1 MALLELTVTDLALID
16 RVRVTFGRGFTVIT
30 GETGAGKS
38 LLIDALLLVSGARA
52 DAGMVRAGATSA
64 RVEALFDRPAG
75 ASGRGTGDDDPGAME
90 PLICVREV
98 APGRTV
104 ARIDDETV
112 PVARLAATVEP
123 LVAVHGQHEQ
133 QRLLT
138 GTRQRELLD
147 AWGGHEPLLTTVAER
162 VRAWQANREALV
174 ALDLPAAEL
183 ERRLELARYAVEEIG
198 AVEPRPGEVAE
209 LRQRL
214 ELVAGTER
222 FLRAADLVRG
232 ALVEEAGARDRIAA
246 ALQAARDLARL
257 DPALEAL
264 VTRLDGLDAEVSD
277 IAAEVRAAA
286 DQRETDQGEAAS
298 LEARLGT
305 LYGLLRKYGDTEEA
319 VLEHAARAAEELAR
333 LGDVEAERARRER
346 EDERLRNEALGA
358 AAALTE
364 ARRTAA
370 RSAGDAITDV
380 LSELG
385 FPDAA
390 FSVTVTPRE
399 LDATGADEVAFLLAP
414 NPGEPERPLAR
425 IASGGELS
433 RVSLAIEQVL
443 ATADATPTL
452 VFDEVDAGI
461 GGRSAD
467 PVGRSLWR
475 LGRAHQVLC
484 VTHLPQVAAHADAHL
499 HISKHTQDGRTVTR
513 IRELDAEA
521 RVAELAA
528 MLAGDVTATALDT
541 ARELLERARAS
552 HDSVA
557 A

>member
-16 RVRVTFGRGFTVIT
+16 RVRVAFGRGFTVIT

-52 DAGMVRAGATSA
+52 DPGMIRAGAASA
-64 RVEALFDRPAG
+64 TVEALFERPTAHDVEAAADPHADAG
-75 ASGRGTGDDDPGAME
+75 E

-98 APGRTV
+98 AVGRTV
-104 ARIDDETV
+104 ARIDDAAV

-133 QRLLT
+133 QRLLS
-138 GTRQRELLD
+138 GARQRELLD
-147 AWGGHEPLLTTVAER
+147 AWGGLTGQVDTVASR
-162 VRAWQANREALV
+162 VRAWRENRDALA
-174 ALDLPAAEL
+174 ALDLPADEL
-183 ERRLELARYAVEEIG
+183 DRRLELARHAVDEIG
-198 AVEPRPGEVAE
+198 AVDPRPGEVAE

-214 ELVAGTER
+214 DLVAGAER
-222 FLRAADLVRG
+222 FLRAADGLRTSLVG
-232 ALVEEAGARDRIAA
+232 EGGARDLIAS
-246 ALQAARDLARL
+246 ALQSARELARL
-257 DPALEAL
+257 DAALDPLA
-264 VTRLDGLDAEVSD
+264 TRLDGLDAEVAD
-277 IAAEVRAAA
+277 IAAEVRSAA
-286 DQRETDQGEAAS
+286 DDREADQGESAS

-305 LYGLLRKYGDTEEA
+305 LYGLLRKYGESEEA
-319 VLEHAARAAEELAR
+319 VLAHAASAAEELAR
-333 LGDVEAERARRER
+333 LGDVEAERSRREQ
-346 EDERLRNEALGA
+346 EDDRLLAEAMSA
-358 AAALTE
+358 AAELAL
-364 ARRTAA
+364 ARQTAA
-370 RSAGDAITDV
+370 RSAAGAITSV
-380 LSELG
+380 LAELG
-385 FPDAA
+385 FPGAA
-390 FSVTVTPRE
+390 FSIALTPRD
-399 LDATGADEVAFLLAP
+399 LDTTGADEVAFLLAP
-414 NPGEPERPLAR
+414 NPGEPARPLAR

-475 LGRAHQVLC
+475 LGRDHQVLC

-499 HISKHTQDGRTVTR
+499 HISKHAQDGRTVTR
-513 IRELDAEA
+513 VRELELEA

-528 MLAGDVTATALDT
+528 MLAGDSTAAAMDT

-552 HDSVA
+552 HAPA
-557 A
+557 AA

>member
-38 LLIDALLLVSGARA
+38 LLIDALLLVSGVRA
-52 DAGMVRAGATSA
+52 DSGMIRAGATSA
-64 RVEALFDRPAG
+64 TVEALFERPVAGVAVDREA
-75 ASGRGTGDDDPGAME
+75 APGE

-98 APGRTV
+98 AVGKTV
-104 ARIDDETV
+104 ARVDDAAV

-133 QRLLT
+133 QRLLS
-138 GTRQRELLD
+138 GARQRELLD
-147 AWGGHEPLLTTVAER
+147 AWGGLTGLVGTVADR
-162 VRAWQANREALV
+162 VRAWQENRDALA
-174 ALDLPAAEL
+174 ALDLPADEL
-183 ERRLELARYAVEEIG
+183 DRRLELARHSVEEIA
-198 AVEPRPGEVAE
+198 AVDPRPGEVAE

-214 ELVAGTER
+214 DLVARAER
-222 FLRAADLVRG
+222 FLRAAEGVHASLVG
-232 ALVEEAGARDRIAA
+232 EGGARDLIASA
-246 ALQAARDLARL
+246 FQSVRELARL
-257 DPALEAL
+257 DATLEPLA
-264 VTRLDGLDAEVSD
+264 TRLDGLDAEVED
-277 IAAEVRAAA
+277 VAAVVRAAA
-286 DQRETDQGEAAS
+286 DDREADQDEAAS

-305 LYGLLRKYGDTEEA
+305 LYGLLRKYGETEEA
-319 VLEHAARAAEELAR
+319 VLAYAASAAEELAR
-333 LGDVEAERARRER
+333 LGGIEAERARRKQ
-346 EDERLRNEALGA
+346 EDERLRGEAVA
-358 AAALTE
+358 AAAELSSARLT
-364 ARRTAA
+364 TA
-370 RSAGDAITDV
+370 RSAAGAITAV
-380 LSELG
+380 LAELG

-390 FSVTVTPRE
+390 FSVELTPRD
-399 LDATGADEVAFLLAP
+399 LDTTGADEVAFLLAP
-414 NPGEPERPLAR
+414 NPGEPARPLAR

-475 LGRAHQVLC
+475 LGRDHQVLC

-513 IRELDAEA
+513 IVGLDAEA

-528 MLAGDVTATALDT
+528 MLAGDATATALDT

-552 HDSVA
+552 HAPA
-557 A
+557 AT

>member
-147 AWGGHEPLLTTVAER
+147 AWGGHEPLLTTVAEH

-286 DQRETDQGEAAS
+286 DQREADQGEAAS

-484 VTHLPQVAAHADAHL
+484 VTHLPQVAAHADGHL